1 MKERK
6 YTRKDF
12 LERKIKPYA
21 MECKV
26 LYDEN
31 KIAYAYSLHGN
42 PILFYGERIE
52 NGYKKIS
59 LLVYPMHNYIDYN
72 GVYHTDECSKT
83 TKERIN
89 SILAYHGLNLR
100 LIQDNFKIYLM
111 VENKNK
117 IEVRYQI
124 SMDGCI
130 HDYSKLDIF

>member
-12 LERKIKPYA
+12 LTAGVKPYA
-21 MECKV
+21 MGCKV

-52 NGYKKIS
+52 NNHKKIS
-59 LLVYPMHNYIDYN
+59 LLIYPMHNYIDYN
-72 GVYHTDECSKT
+72 GKYHHDECSKT
-83 TKERIN
+83 TRERIN

-100 LIQDNFKIYLM
+100 LIQDNFKIFLM
-111 VENKNK
+111 IENKEK
-117 IEVRYQI
+117 IEVRYQVT
-124 SMDGCI
+124 MEGNMY
-130 HDYSKLDIF
+130 DYSKLDIF